1 VSTVVQYSS
10 SHDNAKHSDSGAS
23 VETVQI
29 SIPADRG
36 SECSHRE
43 PLSLVPFTVVD
54 WVNVIKARG
63 PVVLW

>member
-1 VSTVVQYSS
+1 MMIDGGGDDLSSVVQYSS
-10 SHDNAKHSDSGAS
+10 SHDNAKHSDSGAT

-43 PLSLVPFTVVD
+43 PFSIL
-54 WVNVIKARG
+54 A
-63 PVVLW
+63 